1 MSANRSTMSQREK
14 ITIREVAAAAGVSV
28 MTVSRVLRNEEYVT
42 QEKRLAV
49 QTAIK
54 TLGYVP
60 LASAR
65 NLASSVTHAIGLL
78 VPNEV
83 ADIEDKTGYEY
94 LSALHLGALGV
105 CVERNYALV
114 LVNGHRPRS
123 VAEKLVGAVRSRQI
137 GGFVIPAPATEIPGL
152 FKTLNRQEVPFAA
165 ISPLRPEHA
174 PRWVSADERPA
185 VRAMTQR
192 LIEQGHREIAFAG
205 GAATRA
211 GVERLAGFS
220 EAMAAAGIAIDERYV
235 GTVGFSF
242 DAGLLAGR
250 KLLAFRRRPSA
261 IVCANDDVAA
271 GVLAVAHEW
280 QLTLPEELSVVGFDN
295 ADLSRK
301 TWPALT
307 TVNLPVAEMAASA
320 VRQVIGLLEPGG
332 EPVEPT
338 GLLACELCLRDSV
351 TAVHATSRSP
361 RAAR

>member
-1 MSANRSTMSQREK
+1 MSKQEK

-28 MTVSRVLRNEEYVT
+28 MTVSRVMRNEDYVT
-42 QEKRLAV
+42 VEKRLAV
-49 QTAIK
+49 QQAIK
-54 TLGYVP
+54 ALGYVP

-65 NLASSVTHAIGLL
+65 NLASSVARAIGLL
-78 VPNEV
+78 VPQEV
-83 ADIEDKTGYEY
+83 ADVEDKTGYEY
-94 LSALHLGALGV
+94 LSALHLGALDI

-114 LVNGHRPRS
+114 LVNGHKPRS
-123 VAEKLVGAVRSRQI
+123 VAESLIGLVRSRQV
-137 GGFVIPAPATEIPGL
+137 GGFVVPAPATEIPGL
-152 FKTLNRQEVPFAA
+152 LKALKKQEVPFAA

-192 LIEQGHREIAFAG
+192 LIERGHREIAFAG

-271 GVLAVAHEW
+271 GVLAVAHER
-280 QLTLPEELSVVGFDN
+280 QMSLPEELSVVGFDN

-307 TVNLPVAEMAASA
+307 TVNLPVAEMAARA

-332 EPVEPT
+332 DPVQPT
-338 GLLACELCLRDSV
+338 ELLACELCLRDSV
-351 TAVHATSRSP
+351 TSVHTDSRARRATG
-361 RAAR
+361 